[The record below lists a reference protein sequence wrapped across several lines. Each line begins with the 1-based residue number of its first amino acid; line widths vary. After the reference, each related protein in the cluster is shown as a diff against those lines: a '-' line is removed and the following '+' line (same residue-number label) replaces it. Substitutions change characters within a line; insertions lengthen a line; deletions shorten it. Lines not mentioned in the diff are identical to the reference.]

1 MISTIFLSVL
11 MFFVVGLCVV
21 VGSAIRAR
29 FLVISASLLWG
40 SAFVAVKWGLNLGLD
55 PLFFVIFRFVVAVI
69 VALPLLKFFLRDK
82 DFFESFSSAF
92 LVLGFLNALAFVLQ
106 FYGME
111 LTTAGKSA
119 LLINL
124 DVVFVAIIS
133 YKFLGES
140 FGLKKVLAVF
150 LGVFGAVFI
159 TTEGKVETV
168 SSKTFLGDMMVLSA
182 GIIWAVF
189 IIMSKKWLD
198 YSEENG
204 SDQGGFITNL
214 WVIII
219 TGMFLFLLLPLTD
232 TGEVLE
238 LGWREVLVI
247 VFLGVFCTI
256 LAFGAWYVS
265 LEDMEATISVVYL
278 LLSIVFAVFLAALF
292 LSESITFFIASG
304 GSLIGFSILLVVLED
319 IEKSKEV
326 LPQSV

>member
-1 MISTIFLSVL
+1 M
-11 MFFVVGLCVV
+11 
-21 VGSAIRAR
+21 GSAIRAR

-55 PLFFVIFRFVVAVI
+55 PLFFVIFRFLVAII
-69 VALPLLKFFLRDK
+69 VALPLLIYLLKGK
-82 DFFESFSSAF
+82 GFFESFSSAF
-92 LVLGFLNALAFVLQ
+92 LVLGLLNALALIFQ

-124 DVVFVAIIS
+124 NVVFVAIIS
-133 YKFLGES
+133 YKFLGENFS
-140 FGLKKVLAVF
+140 LKKVLAVF
-150 LGVFGAVFI
+150 LGVFGAILI
-159 TTEGKVETV
+159 TTEGKLETV

-182 GIIWAVF
+182 GFLWAVF

-198 YSEENG
+198 NPGES
-204 SDQGGFITNL
+204 SSAQGGLITNL

-219 TGMFLFLLLPLTD
+219 TALFLLLLLPLTD
-232 TGEVLE
+232 TGAVLE
-238 LGWREVLVI
+238 LGWKEVLVI
-247 VFLGVFCTI
+247 FYLGGFCTV

-265 LEDMEATISVVYL
+265 LEEMEATVSVVYL

-292 LSESITFFIASG
+292 LDESITFFIATG
-304 GSLIGFSILLVVLED
+304 GSLIGISILLVVLED

>member
-1 MISTIFLSVL
+1 VISTIFLSDL

-21 VGSAIRAR
+21 VDTAIRAR
-29 FLVISASLLWG
+29 FLVISTSLLWG
-40 SAFVAVKWGLNLGLD
+40 SAFVAIKWGLNLGLD

-69 VALPLLKFFLRDK
+69 VALPLLKFFLRDE
-82 DFFESFSSAF
+82 DFFESFSSTF

-111 LTTAGKSA
+111 LTTASKSA

-124 DVVFVAIIS
+124 NVVFVAIIS

-140 FGLKKVLAVF
+140 FGLKKILAVF
-150 LGVFGAVFI
+150 VGIFGAVFI
-159 TTEGKVETV
+159 TTEGELETV

-182 GIIWAVF
+182 GIIWALF
-189 IIMSKKWLD
+189 IILSKKWLN

-204 SDQGGFITNL
+204 SNQGGLITNL
-214 WVIII
+214 WVVII
-219 TGMFLFLLLPLTD
+219 TGVFLFLLLPLTD
-232 TGEVLE
+232 TGAVLE
-238 LGWREVLVI
+238 LGWKEVLVI
-247 VFLGVFCTI
+247 FYLGGFCTV

-265 LEDMEATISVVYL
+265 LEEMEATVSVVYL

-292 LSESITFFIASG
+292 LDESITFFIATG
-304 GSLIGFSILLVVLED
+304 GSLIGISILLVVLED

-326 LPQSV
+326 LPKSV

>member
-1 MISTIFLSVL
+1 MWF
-11 MFFVVGLCVV
+11 V

-40 SAFVAVKWGLNLGLD
+40 SAFPAIKYGLDLGLN
-55 PLFFVIFRFVVAVI
+55 PLFFVIFRFLVAFI
-69 VALPLLKFFLRDK
+69 VALPLLKFLLRGRG
-82 DFFESFSSAF
+82 FFESFSF
-92 LVLGFLNALAFVLQ
+92 VFFVLGFLNALAFVLQ

-119 LLINL
+119 LLINF
-124 DVVFVAIIS
+124 DIVFVAIIS

-150 LGVFGAVFI
+150 LGGFGAVFI
-159 TTEGKVETV
+159 TTEGRLETV

-189 IIMSKKWLD
+189 IVLSKKWLD

-204 SDQGGFITNL
+204 FDQGGLITNL

-219 TGMFLFLLLPLTD
+219 TALFLFLLLPFTD

-238 LGWREVLVI
+238 LGWREFLVI
-247 VFLGVFCTI
+247 VFLGFFCTV

-265 LEDMEATISVVYL
+265 LEDMEATVSVVYL

-292 LSESITFFIASG
+292 LDESITFFIASG
-304 GSLIGFSILLVVLED
+304 GSLIGFSILFVVLED

-326 LPQSV
+326 LPHIV